1 MISPSAYRP
10 PTVVDMQEQR
20 RRHYAESMEASYAKR
35 LEDVKRSTRGM
46 ARRYGSTEPQ
56 LIQRASQGE
65 YTAPEIKDESY
76 YPKLSN
82 EKAQAMVE
90 RMRQNLRDRQNVNGG
105 LTIRMEPQEGYNADG
120 FAHQTNQVDQIEVER
135 LFSRGP
141 NGDYSS
147 SYFFDRENIPKKN
160 FLDDAVSQYKER
172 YESLSSL
179 EYESEQEKL
188 MTLSYLDQDFNAYAH
203 TAFRR
208 AGLSDEDVQIAAD
221 AFSREFRMGMISG
234 QGIEKSQLN
243 ALRKLNELSPSL
255 IQQVQYSGYS
265 FDFGA

>member
-1 MISPSAYRP
+1 
-10 PTVVDMQEQR
+10 MQEQR

-35 LEDVKRSTRGM
+35 LEDAKLSARGM
-46 ARRYGSTEPQ
+46 AGRYGSGEPKM
-56 LIQRASQGE
+56 IQRASQAE
-65 YTAPEIKDESY
+65 YSDTEIKEESY

-82 EKAQAMVE
+82 EKAQAMIE
-90 RMRQNLRDRQNVNGG
+90 RMRQNARDRQNGVGGG

-120 FAHQTNQVDQIEVER
+120 FAHQTNAVDQIEVER

-147 SYFFDRENIPKKN
+147 SYFFDRENIPKEN

-172 YESLSSL
+172 YDSLNSL

-188 MTLSYLDQDFNAYAH
+188 MTLSYLDRDFEAYSHAV
-203 TAFRR
+203 FRN
-208 AGLSDEDVQIAAD
+208 AGLSDEDVQIAAE

-243 ALRKLNELSPSL
+243 ALRKLNEISPSL
-255 IQQVQYSGYS
+255 IKQVQYSGYS